1 MTEQAAAIDAAT
13 ETAVIES
20 DAGTSTV
27 SEDDV
32 YGSAYDRLMADR
44 SEGEQQASTE
54 GQARDENGR
63 FATAAEKPQEA
74 KANDAKAEQDGA
86 KEGDAET
93 AKQAQ
98 QGEEIA
104 PAPAHLPNDI
114 KAAWAEIP
122 AQARAALLTHTQ
134 EQDRKFGELGRQM
147 EAYKPIREIEQEF
160 AEYFNGTKG
169 NYKPAEAMKYL
180 FTLQRK
186 MDSDPIGTIY
196 EIANTYGIAN
206 QLAQPTDGTREIAS
220 LHQTIKELQGQL
232 AKQNDP
238 SNLEATVSRVM
249 ENRTFTEAMNRFA
262 SEQPFYAEVEAS
274 LPAFIEMAWTRL
286 GDTADRMT
294 VLETAY
300 DMAVNAIPEVR
311 AKAQAAKE
319 QQTSEANAGS
329 DVSKA
334 AKDAAAKRKDAA
346 ERAASIN
353 VKSTTTGKT
362 TFASEDDAL
371 GAAFDRAMSAA

>member
-1 MTEQAAAIDAAT
+1 MTEQATAPEAVT
-13 ETAVIES
+13 ETATPAPEPEI
-20 DAGTSTV
+20 TV
-27 SEDDV
+27 SENDAYDA
-32 YGSAYDRLMADR
+32 AYDRLMAGRDE
-44 SEGEQQASTE
+44 SEQEASTDE

-63 FATAAEKPQEA
+63 FTSTDKPQEA
-74 KANDAKAEQDGA
+74 KADAKAEQDGA
-86 KEGDAET
+86 KEGDDEA

-98 QGEEIA
+98 QSEEIA

-114 KAAWAEIP
+114 KANWAEIP

-160 AEYFNGTKG
+160 AEYFDGTKG
-169 NYKPAEAMKYL
+169 SYKPAEAMKYL
-180 FTLQRK
+180 FSLQRK
-186 MDSDPIGTIY
+186 MDADPIGTIY

-220 LHQTIKELQGQL
+220 LHQTIKGLQQQL

-238 SNLEATVSRVM
+238 SNLEDTVSRVM
-249 ENRTFTEAMNRFA
+249 ENRTFTEAMNKFA

-311 AKAQAAKE
+311 AKAQAAKV
-319 QQTSEANAGS
+319 QQSSEANAESGA
-329 DVSKA
+329 SKA
-334 AKDAAAKRKDAA
+334 AEDAAAKRKEAA
-346 ERAASIN
+346 ARAASIN

-371 GAAFDRAMSAA
+371 GAAFDRAMSSAA